1 MTRRRYI
8 SETTRKE
15 NWRQEEISTL
25 AEGVSDHL
33 VVIKGKISSFVTSE
47 KKANALEEVLERYI
61 MFLRKLYNVILKIKH
76 NKSYACI
83 NIKNVILHEKF
94 LIYIYISIPS
104 PDFIFFLMGG
114 DVPKFLN

>member
-1 MTRRRYI
+1 MTRR
-8 SETTRKE
+8 RKE

-25 AEGVSDHL
+25 VEGVSDRL
-33 VVIKGKISSFVTSE
+33 VVIKGKMSTFITSE

-61 MFLRKLYNVILKIKH
+61 MFLRKLYNVKLKIKH
-76 NKSYACI
+76 NKSYVCI
-83 NIKNVILHEKF
+83 NNKNVILHENI

-114 DVPKFLN
+114 GVPKFLN